1 MSFKDEDDIR
11 KEFFGGANSDTGYA
25 DMVDEAS
32 WGQYKLRPSDVDFIT
47 MDAGNTD
54 PIDFDLGATVSLV
67 TAHQTYKDKI
77 STRTGQDQYT
87 RTLVFEPNQ
96 PQCGGCFRATAYVP
110 GSFSRY
116 RGGGQE
122 WQTIAHE
129 LGHNEGL
136 KQ

>member
-67 TAHQTYKDKI
+67 TAHPTYKAKI
-77 STRTGQDQYT
+77 SQRSYT
-87 RTLVFEPNQ
+87 RTLIFEPQQ
-96 PQCGGCFRATAYVP
+96 PECGSCFRGTAWLP
-110 GSFSRY
+110 GTYSRY
-116 RGGGQE
+116 RGKGGQA
-122 WQTIAHE
+122 WQT
-129 LGHNEGL
+129 
-136 KQ
+136 